1 MVWNYGPE
9 RAEAIRVLQEQIRR
23 AKMRLEAIG
32 ATADAEEASYD
43 VRDAAD
49 VAYGALISGLA
60 SMVSSSTM
68 RMINGPITEWTLRLL
83 DTASTRQSATMG
95 IPEMLAR

>member
-49 VAYGALISGLA
+49 VAYGALHDE
-60 SMVSSSTM
+60 
-68 RMINGPITEWTLRLL
+68 TEILEATLDKLL
-83 DTASTRQSATMG
+83 GEDNSHNDVLIMEQALDILRRDIEQ
-95 IPEMLAR
+95 